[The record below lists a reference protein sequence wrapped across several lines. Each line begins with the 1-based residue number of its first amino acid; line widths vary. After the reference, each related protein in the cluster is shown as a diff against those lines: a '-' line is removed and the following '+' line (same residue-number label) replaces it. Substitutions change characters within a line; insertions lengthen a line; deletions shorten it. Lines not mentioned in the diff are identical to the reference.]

1 MSRSDRCSVRCNKRS
16 SKCVTT
22 TGGTE
27 NEIEGQPSDDRR
39 SSSIVVAGG
48 GAAGARGVEQGPRG
62 YKKQDWANAVKEF
75 EEVTKTNPDY
85 AGAYYMLGVSQ
96 RALGQLS
103 PAIASLRKSVEL
115 DGSQAS
121 YKIALGQALLQAD
134 RYQDAYELLKPLSM
148 SSMDASHRS
157 SYALLFAQAA
167 TKTNRPGEAVN
178 VLTTQARADSR
189 NYRLQQALGSA
200 YTANGEEAKAFEAY
214 KKAFDLNPKDGTSA
228 RNAVKAAISVARRS
242 SSDASK
248 SNYYNQAGQ
257 IADRL
262 ANSSPT
268 FEHQLLA
275 GEAWLGAKQYEK
287 AQGWFD
293 KAKAQ
298 QSSNTLVFYY
308 LAQCKTQMNQLNPAL
323 ADLQQ
328 ALKIG
333 ASGKLR
339 TQVYNQGGFIY
350 DKKKDYDN
358 AIRWYQEAGNQSMV
372 RQMQE
377 KKEQAAQNVAADREC
392 AEFKRTIAAL
402 RLQVDELQKIG
413 DNDSAQQLLDQL
425 PALEKDYAERCR

>member
-1 MSRSDRCSVRCNKRS
+1 MKSRVSRA
-16 SKCVTT
+16 T
-22 TGGTE
+22 
-27 NEIEGQPSDDRR
+27 I
-39 SSSIVVAGG
+39 A
-48 GAAGARGVEQGPRG
+48 GAAALLLLVAALPAHAEWNKGLEA
-62 YKKQDWANAVKEF
+62 YKKKDWANAVKEF

-134 RYQDAYELLKPLSM
+134 QYQNAYELLKPLSM
-148 SSMDASHRS
+148 SSMEASHRS

-167 TKTNRPGEAVN
+167 TKTNRPGEAIG
-178 VLTTQARADSR
+178 VLATQARADSR

-200 YTANGEEAKAFEAY
+200 YTANGDEAKAFEAY
-214 KKAFDLNPKDGTSA
+214 KKAFDLNPKDAASA

-242 SSDASK
+242 SSSSSK

-257 IADRL
+257 VADRL
-262 ANSSPT
+262 ANGSPT

-275 GEAWLGAKQYEK
+275 GEAWLGAKQYQK
-287 AQGWFD
+287 AEGWFD
-293 KAKAQ
+293 KARAQ
-298 QSSNTLVFYY
+298 QSSNALVYYY
-308 LAQCKTQMNQLNPAL
+308 LAQCKTQRNQLNPAL

-350 DKKKDYDN
+350 DKKKDYNN
-358 AIRWYQEAGNQSMV
+358 AISWYQEAGNQSMV
-372 RQMQE
+372 RQME
-377 KKEQAAQNVAADREC
+377 DKRGKAAQNVAAEREC
-392 AEFKRTIAAL
+392 AEFKRKIDAL

-413 DNDSAQQLLDQL
+413 DNDSAQQLLEQL
-425 PALEKDYAERCR
+425 PALEKDYSERCR

>member
-1 MSRSDRCSVRCNKRS
+1 MKSRVSRA
-16 SKCVTT
+16 T
-22 TGGTE
+22 
-27 NEIEGQPSDDRR
+27 I
-39 SSSIVVAGG
+39 A
-48 GAAGARGVEQGPRG
+48 GAAALLLLVTALPAHAEWNKGLEA
-62 YKKQDWANAVKEF
+62 YKTKDWANAVKEF

-121 YKIALGQALLQAD
+121 YKIALGQALLQANQ
-134 RYQDAYELLKPLSM
+134 YQNAYELLKPLSM
-148 SSMDASHRS
+148 SSMEASHRS

-167 TKTNRPGEAVN
+167 TKTNRPGEAIG

-200 YTANGEEAKAFEAY
+200 YTANNEEAKAFEAY
-214 KKAFDLNPKDGTSA
+214 KKAFDLNPKDGASA

-242 SSDASK
+242 SSNSSK

-275 GEAWLGAKQYEK
+275 GEAWLGAKQYQK

-293 KAKAQ
+293 KARAQ
-298 QSSNTLVFYY
+298 QSSNTLVYYY

-358 AIRWYQEAGNQSMV
+358 AVRWYQEAGNQSMV
-372 RQMQE
+372 RQMQD
-377 KKEQAAQNVAADREC
+377 KKEKAAQNVAADREC

-413 DNDSAQQLLDQL
+413 DNDSAQQLLEQL
-425 PALEKDYAERCR
+425 PALEKDYSERCR

>member
-1 MSRSDRCSVRCNKRS
+1 MKSRVSRA
-16 SKCVTT
+16 T
-22 TGGTE
+22 
-27 NEIEGQPSDDRR
+27 I
-39 SSSIVVAGG
+39 A
-48 GAAGARGVEQGPRG
+48 GAAALLLLAAALPAHAEWNKGLEA
-62 YKKQDWANAVKEF
+62 YKKKDWANAVKEF

-103 PAIASLRKSVEL
+103 PAIASLRKAVEL

-121 YKIALGQALLQAD
+121 YKIALGQALLQANQ
-134 RYQDAYELLKPLSM
+134 YQNAYELLKPLSM

-167 TKTNRPGEAVN
+167 TKTNRPGEAVS

-200 YTANGEEAKAFEAY
+200 YTASGDEPKAFEAY
-214 KKAFDLNPKDGTSA
+214 KSAYDLNPKDATSA

-242 SSDASK
+242 NSNSSK

-257 IADRL
+257 IAARL
-262 ANSSPT
+262 ASASPT

-287 AQGWFD
+287 AQASFD
-293 KAKAQ
+293 KARAQ
-298 QSSNTLVFYY
+298 QSNNALVYYY

-339 TQVYNQGGFIY
+339 TQIYNQGGFIY
-350 DKKKDYDN
+350 DKKKDYNN
-358 AIRWYQEAGNQSMV
+358 AISWYQEAGNQSMV
-372 RQMQE
+372 RQMQD
-377 KKEQAAQNVAADREC
+377 KKEKAAQNQAADKEC
-392 AEFKRTIAAL
+392 AEFKKTIAAL
-402 RLQVDELQKIG
+402 RLQVEELQKIG

>member
-1 MSRSDRCSVRCNKRS
+1 MKSRVSRA
-16 SKCVTT
+16 T
-22 TGGTE
+22 
-27 NEIEGQPSDDRR
+27 I
-39 SSSIVVAGG
+39 A
-48 GAAGARGVEQGPRG
+48 GAAAILLLAAALPAHAEWNKGLEA
-62 YKKQDWANAVKEF
+62 YKKKDWANAVKEF

-121 YKIALGQALLQAD
+121 YKIALGQALLQANQ
-134 RYQDAYELLKPLSM
+134 YQNAYELLKPLSM
-148 SSMDASHRS
+148 SSMEASHRS

-167 TKTNRPGEAVN
+167 TKTNRPGEAIG

-200 YTANGEEAKAFEAY
+200 YTANNEEAKAFEAY

-228 RNAVKAAISVARRS
+228 RNAIKAAISVARRS
-242 SSDASK
+242 SSNSSK

-257 IADRL
+257 LADRL
-262 ANSSPT
+262 ANASPT

-275 GEAWLGAKQYEK
+275 GEAWLGAKQYQK

-293 KAKAQ
+293 RARSQ
-298 QSSNTLVFYY
+298 QSSNALVYYY
-308 LAQCKTQMNQLNPAL
+308 LAQCKTQMNQLNPAI

-358 AIRWYQEAGNQSMV
+358 AIRWYREAGNTKMEREMV
-372 RQMQE
+372 A
-377 KKEQAAQNVAADREC
+377 KKEAAAQNVAADREC

>member
-1 MSRSDRCSVRCNKRS
+1 MKSRVSRA
-16 SKCVTT
+16 T
-22 TGGTE
+22 
-27 NEIEGQPSDDRR
+27 I
-39 SSSIVVAGG
+39 A
-48 GAAGARGVEQGPRG
+48 GAAALLLLVAALPAHAEWNKGLEA
-62 YKKQDWANAVKEF
+62 YKKKDWANAVKEF

-134 RYQDAYELLKPLSM
+134 QYQNAYELLKPLSM
-148 SSMDASHRS
+148 SSMEASHRS

-167 TKTNRPGEAVN
+167 TKTNRPGEAIG
-178 VLTTQARADSR
+178 VLATQARADSR

-200 YTANGEEAKAFEAY
+200 YTANGDEAKAFEAY
-214 KKAFDLNPKDGTSA
+214 KKAFDLNPKDAASA

-242 SSDASK
+242 SSSSSK

-257 IADRL
+257 VADRL
-262 ANSSPT
+262 ANGSPT

-275 GEAWLGAKQYEK
+275 GEAWLGAKQYQK
-287 AQGWFD
+287 AEGWFD
-293 KAKAQ
+293 KARAQ
-298 QSSNTLVFYY
+298 QSSNALVYYY
-308 LAQCKTQMNQLNPAL
+308 LAQCKTQRNQLNPAL

-350 DKKKDYDN
+350 DKKKDYNN
-358 AIRWYQEAGNQSMV
+358 AISWYQEAGNQSMV
-372 RQMQE
+372 RQME
-377 KKEQAAQNVAADREC
+377 DKRGKAAQNVAAEREC
-392 AEFKRTIAAL
+392 AEFKRKIDAL

-413 DNDSAQQLLDQL
+413 DNDSAQQLLEQL

>member
-1 MSRSDRCSVRCNKRS
+1 MKSRVSRA
-16 SKCVTT
+16 T
-22 TGGTE
+22 
-27 NEIEGQPSDDRR
+27 I
-39 SSSIVVAGG
+39 A
-48 GAAGARGVEQGPRG
+48 GAAALLLLAAALPAHAEWNKGLEA
-62 YKKQDWANAVKEF
+62 YKKKDWANAVKEF

>member
-1 MSRSDRCSVRCNKRS
+1 MKSRVSRA
-16 SKCVTT
+16 T
-22 TGGTE
+22 
-27 NEIEGQPSDDRR
+27 I
-39 SSSIVVAGG
+39 A
-48 GAAGARGVEQGPRG
+48 GAAALLLLTAALPAHAEWNKGLEA
-62 YKKQDWANAVKEF
+62 YKKKDWANAVKEF

-134 RYQDAYELLKPLSM
+134 QYQNAYELLKPLSM

-167 TKTNRPGEAVN
+167 TKTNRPGEAIG

-200 YTANGEEAKAFEAY
+200 YTASGDEAKAFEAY
-214 KKAFDLNPKDGTSA
+214 KSAYDLNPKDATSA

-242 SSDASK
+242 SSNSSK

-262 ANSSPT
+262 ANASPT
-268 FEHQLLA
+268 FEHHLLA
-275 GEAWLGAKQYEK
+275 GEAWLGAKDYQK
-287 AQGWFD
+287 AQASFD
-293 KAKAQ
+293 KARSQ
-298 QSSNTLVFYY
+298 QSNNALVYYY
-308 LAQCKTQMNQLNPAL
+308 LAQCKTQINQLNPAL

-339 TQVYNQGGFIY
+339 NQIYNQGAFIY
-350 DKKKDYDN
+350 DKKKDYNN
-358 AIRWYQEAGNQSMV
+358 AISWYQEAGNQSMV
-372 RQMQE
+372 RQME
-377 KKEQAAQNVAADREC
+377 DKKGKAAQNQAADKEC
-392 AEFKRTIAAL
+392 AEFKKTIAAL

-425 PALEKDYAERCR
+425 PALEKDYSERCR

>member
-1 MSRSDRCSVRCNKRS
+1 MKSRVSRATIAGTAALLLLAAALPAHAEWNK
-16 SKCVTT
+16 
-22 TGGTE
+22 GLE
-27 NEIEGQPSDDRR
+27 
-39 SSSIVVAGG
+39 A
-48 GAAGARGVEQGPRG
+48 
-62 YKKQDWANAVKEF
+62 YKKKDWANAVKEF

-134 RYQDAYELLKPLSM
+134 QYQNAYELLKPLSM

-167 TKTNRPGEAVN
+167 TKTNRPGEAIG

-200 YTANGEEAKAFEAY
+200 YTASGDEAKAFEAY
-214 KKAFDLNPKDGTSA
+214 KSAYDLNAKDATSA

-242 SSDASK
+242 SSNSSK

-262 ANSSPT
+262 ANASPT

-275 GEAWLGAKQYEK
+275 GEAWLGAKQYQKAQASFEK
-287 AQGWFD
+287 ARS
-293 KAKAQ
+293 Q
-298 QSSNTLVFYY
+298 QSNNALVYYY
-308 LAQCKTQMNQLNPAL
+308 LAQCKTQINQLNPAL

-339 TQVYNQGGFIY
+339 NQIYNQGAFIY
-350 DKKKDYDN
+350 DKKKDYNN
-358 AIRWYQEAGNQSMV
+358 AISWYQEAGNQSMV
-372 RQMQE
+372 RQME
-377 KKEQAAQNVAADREC
+377 DKKGKAAQNQAADKEC
-392 AEFKRTIAAL
+392 AEFKKTIAAL

-425 PALEKDYAERCR
+425 PALEKDYSERCR

>member
-1 MSRSDRCSVRCNKRS
+1 MKSRVSRA
-16 SKCVTT
+16 T
-22 TGGTE
+22 
-27 NEIEGQPSDDRR
+27 I
-39 SSSIVVAGG
+39 A
-48 GAAGARGVEQGPRG
+48 GAAALLLLAAAMPAHAEWNKGLEA
-62 YKKQDWANAVKEF
+62 YKTKDWATAVKEF

-134 RYQDAYELLKPLSM
+134 QYQNAYELLKPLSM
-148 SSMDASHRS
+148 SSMEASHRT

-167 TKTNRPGEAVN
+167 TKTNRPGEAIG
-178 VLTTQARADSR
+178 VLTTQVRADSK
-189 NYRLQQALGSA
+189 NYRLQQALGAA
-200 YTANGEEAKAFEAY
+200 YTANNEDAKAFEAY
-214 KKAFDLNPKDGTSA
+214 EKAFQLNPKDATSA
-228 RNAVKAAISVARRS
+228 SNAVKAAISVARRS
-242 SSDASK
+242 SSDSSK
-248 SNYYNQAGQ
+248 SNYYSQAGQ

-262 ANSSPT
+262 ANAFPT

-275 GEAWLGAKQYEK
+275 GEAWLGAKEYQK
-287 AQGWFD
+287 AQDWLD
-293 KAKAQ
+293 KARAQ
-298 QSSNTLVFYY
+298 QSSNALVYYY

-339 TQVYNQGGFIY
+339 NQVYNQGGYIY
-350 DKKKDYDN
+350 DKKKDYEN
-358 AIRWYQEAGNQSMV
+358 AIRWYREAGNEKMV
-372 RQMQE
+372 GEMVA
-377 KKEQAAQNVAADREC
+377 KKDAAAQNKAADQEC

-402 RLQVDELQKIG
+402 RLQVEELQKIG

>member
-1 MSRSDRCSVRCNKRS
+1 VLQQLEAQKMKSRVSRA
-16 SKCVTT
+16 T
-22 TGGTE
+22 
-27 NEIEGQPSDDRR
+27 I
-39 SSSIVVAGG
+39 A
-48 GAAGARGVEQGPRG
+48 GAAALLLLAAAMPAHAEWNKGLEA
-62 YKKQDWANAVKEF
+62 YKTKDWATAVKEF

-134 RYQDAYELLKPLSM
+134 QYQNAYELLKPLSM
-148 SSMDASHRS
+148 SSMEASHRT

-167 TKTNRPGEAVN
+167 TKTNRPGEAIG
-178 VLTTQARADSR
+178 VLTTQVRADSK
-189 NYRLQQALGSA
+189 NYRLQQALGAA
-200 YTANGEEAKAFEAY
+200 YTANNEDAKAFEAY
-214 KKAFDLNPKDGTSA
+214 EKAFQLNPKDATSA
-228 RNAVKAAISVARRS
+228 SNAVKAAISVARRS
-242 SSDASK
+242 SSDSSK
-248 SNYYNQAGQ
+248 SNYYSQAGQ

-262 ANSSPT
+262 ANAFPT

-275 GEAWLGAKQYEK
+275 GEAWLGAKEYQK
-287 AQGWFD
+287 AQDWLD
-293 KAKAQ
+293 KARAQ
-298 QSSNTLVFYY
+298 QSSNALVYYY

-339 TQVYNQGGFIY
+339 NQVYNQGGYIY
-350 DKKKDYDN
+350 DKKKDYEN
-358 AIRWYQEAGNQSMV
+358 AIRWYREAGNEKMV
-372 RQMQE
+372 GEMVA
-377 KKEQAAQNVAADREC
+377 KKDAAAQNKAADQEC

-402 RLQVDELQKIG
+402 RLQVEELQKIG

>member
-1 MSRSDRCSVRCNKRS
+1 MKSSVSRATMVITAAVMLLAAAVPAHAEWNK
-16 SKCVTT
+16 
-22 TGGTE
+22 GLE
-27 NEIEGQPSDDRR
+27 
-39 SSSIVVAGG
+39 A
-48 GAAGARGVEQGPRG
+48 
-62 YKKQDWANAVKEF
+62 YKKKDWATAVKEF

-115 DGSQAS
+115 DGSQVS

-134 RYQDAYELLKPLSM
+134 QYQNAYDLLKPLSM

-167 TKTNRPGEAVN
+167 TKTNRPGEAIS
-178 VLTTQARADSR
+178 VLSTQARADSK

-200 YTANGEEAKAFEAY
+200 YTANGDEANGFEAF
-214 KKAFDLNPKDGTSA
+214 KKAYELNPKDTTSA
-228 RNAVKAAISVARRS
+228 RNAVRAAVSVARRS
-242 SSDASK
+242 NSDSSKA
-248 SNYYNQAGQ
+248 NYYNQAGQ

-262 ANSSPT
+262 ANGSPT

-275 GEAWLGAKQYEK
+275 GEAWLGAKQYDK
-287 AQGWFD
+287 ALGWFD

-298 QSSNTLVFYY
+298 QSSNALVYY
-308 LAQCKTQMNQLNPAL
+308 YSAQCKTQMNDLNPAL

-339 TQVYNQGGFIY
+339 SQVYNQGGYIY
-350 DKKKDYDN
+350 DKKKDYAN

-372 RQMQE
+372 RQME
-377 KKEQAAQNVAADREC
+377 DKRDRAAQNLQAQQEC
-392 AEFKRTIAAL
+392 SEFKRKIDAL
-402 RLQVDELQKIG
+402 KLQVEELEKLG
-413 DNDSAQQLLDQL
+413 DIDNAKLLQEQL
-425 PALEKDYAERCR
+425 PGLEKQYNENCG

>member
-1 MSRSDRCSVRCNKRS
+1 MKSRFSRA
-16 SKCVTT
+16 T
-22 TGGTE
+22 
-27 NEIEGQPSDDRR
+27 I
-39 SSSIVVAGG
+39 A
-48 GAAGARGVEQGPRG
+48 GAAALLLLAAALPAHAEWNKGLEA
-62 YKKQDWANAVKEF
+62 YKKKDWANAVKEF

-134 RYQDAYELLKPLSM
+134 QYQNAYELLKPLSM

-167 TKTNRPGEAVN
+167 TKTNRPGEAIG

-200 YTANGEEAKAFEAY
+200 YTASGDEAKAFEAY
-214 KKAFDLNPKDGTSA
+214 KSAYDLNAKDATSA

-242 SSDASK
+242 SSNSSK

-262 ANSSPT
+262 ANASPT

-275 GEAWLGAKQYEK
+275 GEAWLGAKQYQKAQASFEK
-287 AQGWFD
+287 ARS
-293 KAKAQ
+293 Q
-298 QSSNTLVFYY
+298 QSNNALVYYY
-308 LAQCKTQMNQLNPAL
+308 LAQCKTQINQLNPAL

-339 TQVYNQGGFIY
+339 NQIYNQGAFIY
-350 DKKKDYDN
+350 DKKKDYNN
-358 AIRWYQEAGNQSMV
+358 AINWYQEAGNQSMV
-372 RQMQE
+372 RQME
-377 KKEQAAQNVAADREC
+377 DKKGKAAQNQAADKEC
-392 AEFKRTIAAL
+392 ADFKKTIAAL

-425 PALEKDYAERCR
+425 PALEKDYSERCR

>member
-1 MSRSDRCSVRCNKRS
+1 MKSRVSRA
-16 SKCVTT
+16 T
-22 TGGTE
+22 
-27 NEIEGQPSDDRR
+27 I
-39 SSSIVVAGG
+39 A
-48 GAAGARGVEQGPRG
+48 GAAALLLLAAALPAHAEWNKGLEA
-62 YKKQDWANAVKEF
+62 YKKKDWANAVKEF

-134 RYQDAYELLKPLSM
+134 QYQNAYELLKPLSM
-148 SSMDASHRS
+148 SSMEASHRS

-167 TKTNRPGEAVN
+167 TKTNRPGEAIG

-200 YTANGEEAKAFEAY
+200 YTASGDEAKAFEAY
-214 KKAFDLNPKDGTSA
+214 KSAYDLNPKDATSA

-242 SSDASK
+242 SSNSTK
-248 SNYYNQAGQ
+248 SNYYNEAGQ
-257 IADRL
+257 ISDRL
-262 ANSSPT
+262 ANASPT

-275 GEAWLGAKQYEK
+275 GEAWLGAKQYQK

-293 KAKAQ
+293 KARVQ
-298 QSSNTLVFYY
+298 QSSNVLVYYY

-339 TQVYNQGGFIY
+339 NQIYNQGAFIY
-350 DKKKDYDN
+350 DKKKDYNN
-358 AIRWYQEAGNQSMV
+358 AITWYQEAGNQSMV
-372 RQMQE
+372 RQME
-377 KKEQAAQNVAADREC
+377 DKKSKAAQNQAADKEC
-392 AEFKRTIAAL
+392 ADFKKTIAAL

-425 PALEKDYAERCR
+425 PALEKDYSERCR